1 MALMALSGSVSLVSL
16 ALDLPWLPIT
26 AVASNAH
33 VFFIIAL
40 MGGVGGFLYYN
51 LRYPGN
57 RRARVFLG
65 DNGSMLLGFLFAWL
79 FIVPCHRRRAG
90 RR

>member
-1 MALMALSGSVSLVSL
+1 MFSHRCADGRRR
-16 ALDLPWLPIT
+16 
-26 AVASNAH
+26 
-33 VFFIIAL
+33 
-40 MGGVGGFLYYN
+40 GFLYYN

-79 FIVPCHRRRAG
+79 FIALSQGDSRR
-90 RR
+90 